1 VDGPLFYDGELR
13 DVLEHRKG
21 RLRDTVTNWKG
32 DEFLQLSPSDLVS
45 YLIDDFS
52 LEAPQLDLEGQHALP
67 PKDVNIDVS
76 QDWQRAIF
84 DRSTPTYVQGTQ
96 VTVIVPFSGDAQL
109 FKYTPTTRSTYPPRG
124 TIQGN
129 QLHINVEQIGMT
141 GAQAAS
147 KVRHALEHIEK
158 YLAWV
163 AGDVQTFHNELASE
177 AERMVEHRRQKLLAD
192 RELEKELGIPVKRR
206 ETAPVVI
213 PMKQKRVRVER
224 PRATGN
230 FQPEPALSE
239 SDYEAVISI
248 ILNLGTGFERS
259 PRTFAKLDEEELRD
273 HILLQ
278 LNGTFEGQA
287 GAEMFNGEGK
297 TDVLVRTEDR
307 NVFIGECKFWTG
319 QKAFGKALDQLLGY
333 LVWRDTKGALIV
345 FIKQKD
351 VSTIIEKAD
360 AVIREHANFKRAS
373 NAEDPERR
381 RDYVLHP
388 TGDPNREIRLAFL
401 PMPIP
406 ASARGPKSS
415 WPPDRKDS
423 SS

>member
-1 VDGPLFYDGELR
+1 MDGTLFYEGELR
-13 DVLEHRKG
+13 DILEHRKRQLG
-21 RLRDTVTNWKG
+21 NAVSNWNG
-32 DEFLQLSPSDLVS
+32 DEFLQLSPTDILS
-45 YLIDDFS
+45 YLKDEYS
-52 LEAPQLDLEGQHALP
+52 LEAPQLDLEAQYALP

-84 DRSTPTYVQGTQ
+84 DRSTPTYLQGTQ
-96 VTVIVPFSGDAQL
+96 ITVIVPFTGDPQL
-109 FKYTPTTRSTYPPRG
+109 FRYTPTTRGFNPPRA

-129 QLHINVEQIGMT
+129 QLHINVEQIGLT
-141 GAQAAS
+141 GAQAAN
-147 KVRHALEHIEK
+147 KIRHELELIEK

-163 AGDVQTFHNELASE
+163 TGDVQTFHTELASE

-206 ETAPVVI
+206 DAAPVAI
-213 PMKQKRVRVER
+213 PMKRKRVQVAR
-224 PRATGN
+224 PRATGS
-230 FQPEPALSE
+230 FQPEPALSDV
-239 SDYEAVISI
+239 DYEAVISN
-248 ILNLGTGFERS
+248 ILNLDTGFERS

-297 TDVLVRTEDR
+297 TDILVRVEDR

-333 LVWRDTKGALIV
+333 LVWRDTKGALII

-381 RDYVLHP
+381 RDYVLHQS
-388 TGDPNREIRLAFL
+388 GDPNREIHLALL
-401 PMPIP
+401 PAAIR
-406 ASARGPKSS
+406 SVEKG
-415 WPPDRKDS
+415 
-423 SS
+423 